1 MKAAKQQKVKTGK
14 QVLLLLDTARETS
27 IQQLEISIPASELP
41 EDLVPRK
48 SVPNKPINN

>member
-1 MKAAKQQKVKTGK
+1 MKVPKQQKGKTGK
-14 QVLLLLDTARETS
+14 RVLLLLEIARETS

-48 SVPNKPINN
+48 SVPN